1 MDASSCR
8 VRAHAKLN
16 LSLVVLAR
24 EASGFHQI
32 ETLFCALDLA
42 DELHITAGR
51 AGDRPPVELEVVA
64 ADEAGTP
71 PDLGPPERNL
81 AYRAA
86 LLFHE
91 RTAIAGSA
99 RIRLEKRIPAGGGL
113 GGGSSDAAAV
123 LRALNGLHGEP
134 LDRDAL
140 LDLGARLGSDVP
152 FFLAGAVLARA
163 GGRGGRLM
171 PLPPLPA
178 AAVVLAM
185 PAVAVSTPAAYQ
197 ALAAT
202 RGSGWVCPPALLEA
216 APAGWDGIRA
226 GPGNDFEDVVFRELP
241 LLGELRDA
249 LLESGADVARM
260 TGSGSTIFGVFRDEA
275 AADRARSALANAFE
289 DTRFLLTR
297 TRTGDG

>member
-1 MDASSCR
+1 
-8 VRAHAKLN
+8 
-16 LSLVVLAR
+16 
-24 EASGFHQI
+24 
-32 ETLFCALDLA
+32 
-42 DELHITAGR
+42 
-51 AGDRPPVELEVVA
+51 
-64 ADEAGTP
+64 
-71 PDLGPPERNL
+71 
-81 AYRAA
+81 
-86 LLFHE
+86 
-91 RTAIAGSA
+91 
-99 RIRLEKRIPAGGGL
+99 
-113 GGGSSDAAAV
+113 
-123 LRALNGLHGEP
+123 
-134 LDRDAL
+134 
-140 LDLGARLGSDVP
+140 
-152 FFLAGAVLARA
+152 VLARA